1 MDFFDSL
8 YETNSDR
15 TTFESITMWEAL
27 RIPYNILLALSMF
40 ILFGIVNFTVG
51 DSLDAM
57 LPFAFLLLCN
67 FFYTFSWVT
76 ELLLPAKTVY
86 SQKVFFYGLAFS
98 LFWIFLLALLHIVLW
113 AGRGFK
119 PMEDYDSQREA
130 HYIPSFSNKK
140 STFYAINSRFYKK

>member
-40 ILFGIVNFTVG
+40 ILFGIVNFTVR

-76 ELLLPAKTVY
+76 ELLLPAKPFTAKKSFSMVWLFRFFG
-86 SQKVFFYGLAFS
+86 FFYS
-98 LFWIFLLALLHIVLW
+98 LYSILYCGQGVASSQWKMTNCSEKHGIVRL
-113 AGRGFK
+113 F
-119 PMEDYDSQREA
+119 QRKKA
-130 HYIPSFSNKK
+130 HFML
-140 STFYAINSRFYKK
+140 